1 MGYFDAAVYTDDPE
15 ISRMLVEVEMVRQQ
29 LIACSITPG
38 AKVTIR
44 VEHDNGN
51 VVSAKLYDHAA
62 LVTLL
67 IDALDYFQSE
77 LI

>member
-1 MGYFDAAVYTDDPE
+1 MNYLDAAVSTDDPE
-15 ISRMLVEVEMVRQQ
+15 ISRMLVEAEMVRQQ

-38 AKVTIR
+38 AKVIIR

-51 VVSAKLYDHAA
+51 VVSAELYDLAA
-62 LVTLL
+62 LVTSL